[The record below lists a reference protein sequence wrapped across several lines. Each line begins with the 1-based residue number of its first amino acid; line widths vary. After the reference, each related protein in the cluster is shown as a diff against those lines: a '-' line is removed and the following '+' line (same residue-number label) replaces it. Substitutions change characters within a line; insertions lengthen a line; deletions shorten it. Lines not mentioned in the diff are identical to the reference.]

1 MQGQSRG
8 ANGLLR
14 LRKSRWNG
22 DQNSLYV
29 RAGQEQHGTMRI
41 GRTIRELRLAS
52 GATLEELA
60 HKAGLDASN
69 LSRIERDLQEPSAGC
84 AWRIADALK
93 VSLGELFDDASR
105 NRHGVVE
112 PLPRGADRQADS
124 LLKVFYRLNENN
136 RGLAVQMLRLLEK
149 TQD

>member
-1 MQGQSRG
+1 
-8 ANGLLR
+8 
-14 LRKSRWNG
+14 
-22 DQNSLYV
+22 
-29 RAGQEQHGTMRI
+29 MRI
-41 GRTIRELRLAS
+41 GRTIRELRLAA

-84 AWRIADALK
+84 AWRIADALH
-93 VSLGELFDDASR
+93 VSLGDLFEEAAR
-105 NRHGVVE
+105 ARQQGGAE
-112 PLPRGADRQADS
+112 PIPRGSDRQADS